1 MKNIALP
8 LVIFPFALL
17 FSPLIYIGLLVIT
30 IAICKIWLVIFQ
42 LIRDLRLKIGRA
54 MRRRNVMSKK
64 TPLHK
69 ESFYQAKI
77 IRWLK
82 ETYPR
87 AFVWK
92 AAAGPYSRGG
102 IPDICMVLNGRFFGF
117 EVKRPETG
125 RLSRLQEQAIGEIN
139 AAGGIAAVVSYP
151 DEVERIIRAAGI
163 G

>member
-1 MKNIALP
+1 MKNITFPLMTFAL
-8 LVIFPFALL
+8 ALL
-17 FSPLIYIGLLVIT
+17 FSPLLYIGLLDMG
-30 IAICKIWLVIFQ
+30 IAICKIWLVI
-42 LIRDLRLKIGRA
+42 LLRIRDLRLKIGCA

-102 IPDICMVLNGRFFGF
+102 IPDICMVLDGRFF
-117 EVKRPETG
+117 EIG
-125 RLSRLQEQAIGEIN
+125 RAH
-139 AAGGIAAVVSYP
+139 V
-151 DEVERIIRAAGI
+151 
-163 G
+163 